1 MNFGTPV
8 PLLLGIFMV
17 ICGVALFFLERLKP
31 GYERDSDKV
40 YAILFLL
47 SGVFLLGNLGMDVI
61 SSFQQM
67 LLVGMVVSLMIQN
80 INSRTPLAKTGF
92 QGDGGDFGGGGGYR
106 SPRGSRPPAYAPDN
120 RANLRAE
127 LDRRDYGPADPYN
140 RPRPMLEGRGEPSG
154 RPYNADV
161 YGDGRSMRPD
171 DRPMG
176 DRPIDRSMGD
186 RPMDRPMDRPTGDRP
201 MDRPANDRP
210 LIDDPYGPENYG
222 GPTRP
227 ADERLRRRRPPKNR
241 SEYNDRFRNDP
252 GMPPYRPDR
261 DQL

>member
-47 SGVFLLGNLGMDVI
+47 SGVFLLGNLTMDI
-61 SSFQQM
+61 IPSFQQM
-67 LLVGMVVSLMIQN
+67 LMVGMLVSLMIQN
-80 INSRTPLAKTGF
+80 INSRTPLPRAGF
-92 QGDGGDFGGGGGYR
+92 QGDGGDFGGGGYR
-106 SPRGSRPPAYAPDN
+106 APRGGRPPAYAPDN
-120 RANLRAE
+120 RTNLRAE
-127 LDRRDYGPADPYN
+127 LDRRDYGPVDPYN
-140 RPRPMLEGRGEPSG
+140 RPRPMLEGRGEPE
-154 RPYNADV
+154 RPPYNADV
-161 YGDGRSMRPD
+161 YGDGRPMRPD
-171 DRPMG
+171 ERPPERPMDRPMG
-176 DRPIDRSMGD
+176 N
-186 RPMDRPMDRPTGDRP
+186 RPMDRPMDRPP
-201 MDRPANDRP
+201 ES
-210 LIDDPYGPENYG
+210 PYGQDSYG
-222 GPTRP
+222 GSPRP

-241 SEYNDRFRNDP
+241 GEYNDRYRNDP